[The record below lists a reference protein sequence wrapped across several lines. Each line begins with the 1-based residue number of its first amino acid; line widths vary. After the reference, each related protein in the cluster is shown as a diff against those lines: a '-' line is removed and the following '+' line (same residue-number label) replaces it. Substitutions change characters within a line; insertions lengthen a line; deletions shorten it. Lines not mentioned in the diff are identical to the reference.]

1 MTGDTCDHCSSVLAD
16 WEGNRCA
23 CGGPFARTNR
33 EILYAVACAASEP
46 LHARDFVR
54 AAERDFGAH
63 MNVPTAN
70 AVLAPDQRFCW
81 AGKGV
86 YGLYR
91 HGPLPGPRTL
101 EQAARLILVAA
112 GEPLNLEVVDFC
124 LKRLGYRYNVAS
136 LRNGVSKSYWIS
148 WDWYGTW
155 DHARGDAA
163 ERTLR
168 QEIPVVPPKRRAA
181 WNRLRDRTA
190 IQIQSAV
197 SERAARLQAL
207 ADPNR
212 FGMNWEG

>member
-1 MTGDTCDHCSSVLAD
+1 MD
-16 WEGNRCA
+16 RCA
-23 CGGPFARTNR
+23 CNGPRWRTNR
-33 EILYAVACAASEP
+33 EILYAIACAAYEP

-63 MNVPTAN
+63 MSTPTAN
-70 AVLAPDQRFCW
+70 AVLSPDPRFCW

-101 EQAARLILVAA
+101 EQAARIVLVAA
-112 GEPLNLEVVDFC
+112 GWPLNYEVVDFC

-136 LRNGVSKSYWIS
+136 LRNGVSKSYRIS
-148 WDWYGTW
+148 WDWYGSW
-155 DHARGDAA
+155 DHSRGEDA

-168 QEIPVVPPKRRAA
+168 HEIPVVPARQLAA
-181 WNRLRDRTA
+181 WTCLRDNTA
-190 IQIQSAV
+190 AQVQAAI
-197 SERAARLQAL
+197 SERAARLKAL

>member
-1 MTGDTCDHCSSVLAD
+1 MTDNTCTRCGAVLAA
-16 WEGNRCA
+16 WERNKCA
-23 CGGPFARTNR
+23 CDGPATRTNR
-33 EILYAVACAASEP
+33 AILYAVACTASEP

-54 AAERDFGAH
+54 AAERDFGVH

-70 AVLAPDQRFCW
+70 AVLAPDPRFCW

-91 HGPLPGPRTL
+91 HGPLPGPRRL
-101 EQAARLILVAA
+101 EQAARLVLVAA
-112 GEPLNLEVVDFC
+112 GQPLNLEVVDFC
-124 LKRLGYRYNVAS
+124 LKRLGYRYNIAS
-136 LRNGVSKSYWIS
+136 LRNGVSKSWDIS

-155 DHARGDAA
+155 DHSRGEAA

-168 QEIPVVPPKRRAA
+168 QEIPVVPPNQRAA
-181 WNRLRDRTA
+181 WNSLRDTTAAQIQTA
-190 IQIQSAV
+190 I
-197 SERAARLQAL
+197 SERAARLEAL